1 MNKKENIDIY
11 FDLFMELTNK
21 LNEDVCLKGNILL
34 NKLYKERARA
44 TKDLDMDIKVSKIIY
59 RDKVVPLLREFADKL
74 IKRGLAD
81 RYKVRNENNDKTMGG
96 ILVFK
101 SGGDNKKDVIVYSA
115 DINLGNSLFGD
126 KIYVI
131 GGCEFRGYSLER
143 VLCDKIIATL
153 MDTEKRRVKDYY
165 DILLIMRLEP
175 DIDFDKVIKY
185 IVQKQKGVDDT
196 LTLFKN
202 VLYLESDLMILYD
215 RWEDFNRTELGSIN
229 INTIGFSEMYNS
241 YTRVVSKIEQLIMD
255 KYKEGELKW

>member
-96 ILVFK
+96 ILVF
-101 SGGDNKKDVIVYSA
+101 
-115 DINLGNSLFGD
+115 
-126 KIYVI
+126 
-131 GGCEFRGYSLER
+131 
-143 VLCDKIIATL
+143 
-153 MDTEKRRVKDYY
+153 
-165 DILLIMRLEP
+165 
-175 DIDFDKVIKY
+175 
-185 IVQKQKGVDDT
+185 
-196 LTLFKN
+196 
-202 VLYLESDLMILYD
+202 
-215 RWEDFNRTELGSIN
+215 
-229 INTIGFSEMYNS
+229 
-241 YTRVVSKIEQLIMD
+241 
-255 KYKEGELKW
+255 